1 MVEFNYSTSFLVLLY
16 YFHPMKRLVLL
27 FVIVSSV
34 ACAQPLRDI
43 NYRYL
48 YDPDQPIL
56 LEIKPVRAG
65 ATWEIF
71 YKLQKRDTVTTGLSA
86 EWSIRNT
93 LGDKEGT
100 VISSVTGN
108 AEAGKVTLPVSASVQ
123 VLVAKIISSGTNKA
137 WYFYKILDPKYPV
150 NGWLSAAGEAVA
162 AQYIKGGHVYTLH
175 GAGQTKVIAYY
186 RDTFP
191 AAVPA
196 FSEALGRVSPA
207 LKVDSTFNITGE
219 EGVTFSQQ
227 GLYLV
232 QTDTTSAEGYAF
244 RVQNDYPRLTKLESL
259 ADPFI
264 YVCTRQE
271 FDRLKV
277 ARGDKKA
284 FDKVILSITGDA
296 ERAKKFMRSYFRRVE
311 LSNQFFT
318 SYKEGWKTDRGMI
331 YIIFG
336 VPDEVYKFNDREV
349 WNYKNSSF
357 KASFEFVK
365 SPTLFDP
372 DNLVLVRERKFQET
386 WYEVIDLWRNAR
398 F

>member
-1 MVEFNYSTSFLVLLY
+1 
-16 YFHPMKRLVLL
+16 MKRLVLL
-27 FVIVSSV
+27 FVVVSSV

-65 ATWEIF
+65 SNWEIF
-71 YKLQKRDTVTTGLSA
+71 YKLQKRDTTASGLSA
-86 EWSIRNT
+86 EWSTRNT
-93 LGDKEGT
+93 LGDKEGAA
-100 VISSVTGN
+100 ISSVTGD
-108 AEAGKVTLPVSASVQ
+108 AEAGKITLPVSASVQ
-123 VLVAKIISSGTNKA
+123 VLVAKIISSTTSKA

-150 NGWLSAAGEAVA
+150 NGWLAAAGEPVTG
-162 AQYIKGGHVYTLH
+162 QYIKGGDVYTLQ
-175 GAGQTKVIAYY
+175 GAGQPKIVSYY

-196 FSEALGRVSPA
+196 FSEALGKVSPA
-207 LKVDSTFNITGE
+207 LKVDSTFVVPGE

-232 QTDTTSAEGYAF
+232 QTDTTSAEGYTF
-244 RVQNDYPRLTKLESL
+244 RVQNDYPRLTRLENL

-284 FDKVILSITGDA
+284 FDKVILNVTGDA
-296 ERAKKFMRSYFRRVE
+296 GRAKKFMRSYFRRVE
-311 LSNQFFT
+311 LANQFFT

-336 VPDEVYKFNDREV
+336 VPDEVYKFNEREV

-357 KASFEFVK
+357 KASFDFVK

-372 DNLVLVRERKFQET
+372 ENLVLVRERKFQET

>member
-1 MVEFNYSTSFLVLLY
+1 
-16 YFHPMKRLVLL
+16 MKRLVLL
-27 FVIVSSV
+27 FVVVSSV

-43 NYRYL
+43 NYRYQ

-56 LEIKPVRAG
+56 LEIKPVRVG
-65 ATWEIF
+65 TNWEIF
-71 YKLQKRDTVTTGLSA
+71 YKLQKRDTLTSGLSA
-86 EWSIRNT
+86 EWTMRNT

-100 VISSVTGN
+100 AISSVTGN
-108 AEAGKVTLPVSASVQ
+108 AEAGKITLPVSASVQ
-123 VLVAKIISSGTNKA
+123 VLAAKIISSTTNKA

-150 NGWLSAAGEAVA
+150 NGWLSAAGESVPG
-162 AQYIKGGHVYTLH
+162 QYIKGGNVYTLQ
-175 GAGQTKVIAYY
+175 GAGQTKIVSYY

-196 FSEALGRVSPA
+196 FSEALGKVSPA
-207 LKVDSTFNITGE
+207 LKVDSTFSINGE
-219 EGVTFSQQ
+219 EAVTFSQQ

-232 QTDTTSAEGYAF
+232 QVDTTSAEGYAF
-244 RVQNDYPRLTKLESL
+244 RVQNDYPRLTKLENL

-271 FDRLKV
+271 FDRLKI

-311 LSNQFFT
+311 LANQFFT

-336 VPDEVYKFNDREV
+336 VPDEVYKFSDREV

-357 KASFEFVK
+357 KVSFDFVK

-372 DNLVLVRERKFQET
+372 ENLVLVRERKFQET

>member
-1 MVEFNYSTSFLVLLY
+1 
-16 YFHPMKRLVLL
+16 MKRLVLL
-27 FVIVSSV
+27 FVVVSSV

-71 YKLQKRDTVTTGLSA
+71 YKLQKRDTVTAGLSV
-86 EWSIRNT
+86 EWSTRNT

-100 VISSVTGN
+100 VISSVAGN
-108 AEAGKVTLPVSASVQ
+108 AEAGKITLPVSASVQ
-123 VLVAKIISSGTNKA
+123 VLVAKIISSSTNKA
-137 WYFYKILDPKYPV
+137 WYFHKILDPKYPV
-150 NGWLSAAGEAVA
+150 NGWLSAAGEAVPG
-162 AQYIKGGHVYTLH
+162 QYIKGGNVYTFQ
-175 GAGQTKVIAYY
+175 GAGSTKVISYY

-196 FSEALGRVSPA
+196 FSEALGRVPPA
-207 LKVDSTFNITGE
+207 LKVDSTFSVTGE

-232 QTDTTSAEGYAF
+232 QVDTTSAEGYAF

-311 LSNQFFT
+311 LANQFFT

-336 VPDEVYKFNDREV
+336 VPDEVYKFSDREV